1 MALYKREIMNNYYL
15 MAFVGYFAFFLGLSI
30 FFYQRNTSTSSFLL
44 GNRSMNY
51 WVTALT
57 TQASDMSDWLFMAY
71 PGLIYGLGLFN
82 LWVAIGLI
90 VFMFLNWHFIAPRL
104 RTATEKHESLTLASF
119 FERHF
124 RDTSG
129 LIRLLSVFF
138 TTYFLVYYIGAEL
151 VGLGRLFETTFGIP
165 YNVGISISG
174 TLVVVNIII
183 GGFIAAAW
191 GDAIRGLFL
200 AAMICI
206 VPLFALF
213 TVAINP
219 FSLDQVSFSG
229 FYHAL
234 VPDHTWDTLSR
245 ILLLSMGWGLGYF
258 GSPHILINFMS
269 IHDVRQM
276 HKAKYVGI
284 TWMTLVL
291 GAATLVGL
299 VGFLYFTTP
308 LSNRELVFIEMVK
321 DLFHPFFAGLILC
334 AILAATMSVMTAQI
348 LATAS
353 IITEDFFKPILGKA
367 LSTENYLKIVRGCI
381 IALPILSYIVSF
393 KSTQPINDLIAY
405 AWSGLGLAFAPTVI
419 AALFVPWARK
429 TGVQVAMLLGGLL
442 GIVWNSLGF
451 TVMPLLPGFILCF
464 TVLLG
469 ISRLTREVPG

>member
-1 MALYKREIMNNYYL
+1 MDNYYL
-15 MAFVGYFAFFLGLSI
+15 SAFVGYFAFFLCLSI
-30 FFYQRNTSTSSFLL
+30 FFYRRNTSTSSFVL
-44 GNRSMNY
+44 GNRSLNY
-51 WVTALT
+51 WVTALR

-90 VFMFLNWHFIAPRL
+90 LFMFLNWQFIAPRL
-104 RTATEKHESLTLASF
+104 RTATEKYESLTLASF

-151 VGLGRLFETTFGIP
+151 VGLGRLFESTFGIP
-165 YNVGISISG
+165 YTIGISISG

-191 GDAIRGLFL
+191 SDAIRGIFL

-206 VPLFALF
+206 VPIVALSA
-213 TVAINP
+213 VPVNP
-219 FSLDQVSFSG
+219 LEYVSFAG
-229 FYHAL
+229 FFHAL
-234 VPDHTWDTLSR
+234 VPDYSWQTLSQ

-269 IHDVRQM
+269 IHDVHQM

-284 TWMTLVL
+284 SWMTLVL
-291 GAATLVGL
+291 GAATAAGLVGL
-299 VGFLYFTTP
+299 LYFAAP
-308 LSNRELVFIEMVK
+308 LANRELVFIEMVK

-334 AILAATMSVMTAQI
+334 AILAATMSVMTGQI

-353 IITEDFFKPILGKA
+353 IITEDFFKPILGPT
-367 LSTENYLKIVRGCI
+367 LSTAHYLLIVRGCI
-381 IALPILSYIVSF
+381 IALPILSYLVSYT
-393 KSTQPINDLIAY
+393 STQPINDLIAY

-419 AALFVPWARK
+419 AALFIPWARK
-429 TGVQVAMLLGGLL
+429 AGVQVAMLLGGIM
-442 GIVWNSLGF
+442 GMVWNSLGF
-451 TVMPLLPGFILCF
+451 TFMPLLPGFIICLS
-464 TVLLG
+464 VLLI
-469 ISRLTREVPG
+469 ISRLTKPEVA

>member
-1 MALYKREIMNNYYL
+1 MNNYYL
-15 MAFVGYFAFFLGLSI
+15 IAFVGYFAFFLCLSI
-30 FFYQRNTSTSSFLL
+30 FFYQRNASTSSFLL

-90 VFMFLNWHFIAPRL
+90 VFMFLNWQFIAPRL
-104 RTATEKHESLTLASF
+104 RTATEKYDSITLASF

-124 RDTSG
+124 KDTSG
-129 LIRLLSVFF
+129 LIRLLCVFF

-191 GDAIRGLFL
+191 SDAIRGLFL

-206 VPLFALF
+206 VPVVALTTL
-213 TVAINP
+213 TVSP
-219 FSLDQVSFSG
+219 LSMGQLSVGG
-229 FYHAL
+229 FFHAL
-234 VPDHTWDTLSR
+234 VPDFSWHTISS

-269 IHDVRQM
+269 IQDVKQM

-284 TWMTLVL
+284 SWMTLVL
-291 GAATLVGL
+291 GAATSVGLVGL
-299 VGFLYFTTP
+299 VYFAVP
-308 LSNRELVFIEMVK
+308 LANRELVFIEMVK

-353 IITEDFFKPILGKA
+353 IITEDFFKPILGPSLTTK
-367 LSTENYLKIVRGCI
+367 NYLRIVRGSI
-381 IALPILSYIVSF
+381 IGLPILSYLVSYG
-393 KSTQPINDLIAY
+393 STQPINDLIAY

-419 AALFVPWARK
+419 AALFVPWAEKR
-429 TGVQVAMLLGGLL
+429 GVQVALFLGGLI
-442 GIVWNSLGF
+442 GILWHPLGF
-451 TVMPLLPGFILCF
+451 TSMPLLPGFIICF
-464 TVLLG
+464 SVLL
-469 ISRLTREVPG
+469 IVSRLSRVRIA